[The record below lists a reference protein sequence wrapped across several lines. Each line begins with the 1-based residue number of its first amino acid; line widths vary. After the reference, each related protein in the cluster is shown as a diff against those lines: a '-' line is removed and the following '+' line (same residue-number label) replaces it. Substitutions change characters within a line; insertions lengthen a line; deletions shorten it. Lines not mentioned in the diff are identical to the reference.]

1 MKKIALFIVIL
12 LGLIACQSDE
22 KKASDRLEKA
32 RQYSA
37 EGSYNAAKL
46 EIDSLRTLYPKA
58 YKVIK
63 QAIGLMHEVEY
74 KEQTKTN
81 AYCDSILIVLQKKA
95 ELLKSNFILDQDKE
109 YQESGNW
116 ILKSQKVE
124 DNIGRSYLRTG
135 VSDNGDMYIASVYYG
150 KSPIKHNAIRVATP
164 DGLFAE
170 TLPIDFDGANNFS
183 FNDGGMTT
191 EVVNYA
197 HKNENGVAGFIKL
210 YGNQTLK
217 VTYLGGKPHSIILDE
232 KTKQAVRQTYEL
244 AQALSDIF
252 RFNQEKRLSAAK
264 IEYLKKKMTK

>member
-1 MKKIALFIVIL
+1 MKKIALFIVLL

-22 KKASDRLEKA
+22 KKASERLERA
-32 RQYSA
+32 RQYSN
-37 EGSYNAAKL
+37 EGSFNAAKL
-46 EIDSLRTLYPKA
+46 EIDSIRTLYPKA

-63 QAIGLMHEVEY
+63 QAIVLMREVEY

-81 AYCDSILIVLQKKA
+81 TYCDSIIIVLQKKA
-95 ELLKSNFILDQDKE
+95 ELLKGNFILDQDKE
-109 YQESGNW
+109 YQDNGNW
-116 ILKSQKVE
+116 ILKSQRVE

-150 KSPIKHNAIRVATP
+150 KAALKHNAIRISTP

-183 FNDGGMTT
+183 FTDGGMTT

-210 YGNQTLK
+210 YGNQQLK
-217 VTYLGGKPHSIILDE
+217 VTYLGGNPYSIILDE
-232 KTKQAVRQTYEL
+232 KTKQAIRQTYEL
-244 AQALSDIF
+244 AQVLSDIF

-264 IEYLKKKMTK
+264 IEYLKRKMAK